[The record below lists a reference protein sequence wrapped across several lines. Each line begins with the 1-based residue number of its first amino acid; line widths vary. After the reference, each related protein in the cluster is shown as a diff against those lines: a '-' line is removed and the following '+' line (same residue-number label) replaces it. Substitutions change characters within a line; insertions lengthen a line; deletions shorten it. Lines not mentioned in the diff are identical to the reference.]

1 MKNLDKLIYV
11 LFATAVIVILAAT
24 FSRNFA
30 LIGVGFVVAGISVG
44 MNVYR
49 IKGAMTWKEWI
60 APVACMLVG
69 LSFMVM
75 GLVI

>member
-11 LFATAVIVILAAT
+11 LFVAAVIIILAAT
-24 FSRNFA
+24 FSSNFA
-30 LIGVGFVVAGISVG
+30 LIGLGFVVAGISIG

-49 IKGAMTWKEWI
+49 IKGSMTWKEWI
-60 APVACMLVG
+60 APVACLLVG
-69 LSFMVM
+69 ISFMIM